1 MTRARRALFAGAA
14 ALGLVALSG
23 PGRAQVDTR
32 EGIALQNQILEL
44 RRDLQTLQGQA
55 GRGGAIPQ
63 GSYQGGSS
71 FLAPRSLAPPPAGGG
86 GGGGGG
92 GDLTTQLLERV
103 QALEEQVRALRGQL
117 DEVTNTT
124 QRQNADLSKQLG
136 DVNFAL
142 QQGGGRPPGGAASPP
157 PAALTS
163 PPPSSLGSGPAPPP
177 PVPPTTGAVRRTPE
191 LALQEGYAA
200 LARRDYPTAEAAAR
214 DVLQGS
220 RTSPRA
226 YDAQFVLAQ
235 SLAGQR
241 NYAQAAI
248 AYDDTYNR
256 SRTGS
261 HAPEALLGLA
271 NALTSIGE
279 KRAACDTLTK
289 LATEF
294 PRQPGDVRDGAN
306 AMRQRAGCR

>member
-1 MTRARRALFAGAA
+1 M
-14 ALGLVALSG
+14 
-23 PGRAQVDTR
+23 DTR

-44 RRDLQTLQGQA
+44 RRDLQSMQSQA
-55 GRGGAIPQ
+55 GRGAAP
-63 GSYQGGSS
+63 GGSS
-71 FLAPRSLAPPPAGGG
+71 FLAPRSLAPPPAA
-86 GGGGGG
+86 GGGG

-124 QRQNADLSKQLG
+124 QRQNAELSKQVG
-136 DVNFAL
+136 DLNFAL
-142 QQGGGRPPGGAASPP
+142 QGGGGRPLSGSAPFTPSAPP
-157 PAALTS
+157 PTS
-163 PPPSSLGSGPAPPP
+163 PPPSILGTVPAPAPPS
-177 PVPPTTGAVRRTPE
+177 PPTGGGRRTPE
-191 LALQEGYAA
+191 VALQEGYVA
-200 LARRDYPTAEAAAR
+200 LSRHDYATAEAAAR
-214 DVLQGS
+214 EVLAGS

-226 YDAQFVLAQ
+226 YDAQYVLAQ

-248 AYDDTYNR
+248 AFDDTYNR

-279 KRAACDTLTK
+279 KRAACDTLAK
-289 LATEF
+289 LGAEF
-294 PRQPGDVRDGAN
+294 PRLHGDVRDGAN
-306 AMRQRAGCR
+306 VTLQRAGCH

>member
-1 MTRARRALFAGAA
+1 VTRARCALFAGAA
-14 ALGLVALSG
+14 AWAVVALSA

-44 RRDLQTLQGQA
+44 RRDMQTLQGQA

-63 GSYQGGSS
+63 GGGSYQGGSS
-71 FLAPRSLAPPPAGGG
+71 YLAPRSLAPPPAAGGG
-86 GGGGGG
+86 DG
-92 GDLTTQLLERV
+92 GDLTAQLLGRV

-124 QRQNADLSKQLG
+124 QRQNAELSKQLG
-136 DVNFAL
+136 DTNFAL
-142 QQGGGRPPGGAASPP
+142 QQGGGRAPAGASAPP
-157 PAALTS
+157 PVSLTS

-177 PVPPTTGAVRRTPE
+177 PAPPATGAVRRTPE
-191 LALQEGYAA
+191 LALQEGNAA
-200 LARRDYPTAEAAAR
+200 LARRDYATAEAAAR
-214 DVLQGS
+214 DVLSGS

-256 SRTGS
+256 SRTGR
-261 HAPEALLGLA
+261 HAPDALLGLA
-271 NALTSIGE
+271 NALASIGE

-289 LATEF
+289 LASEF
-294 PRQPGDVRDGAN
+294 PRASGDVRDGAS
-306 AMRQRAGCR
+306 ATRQRAGCR